1 MSGAFLPHTI
11 PGICLPLVVF
21 DTAAGAASVRAAC
34 IASLF
39 SFTSVAEIIAVATT
53 DANIRARDFRVLF
66 SKIVNQYYQNESDQ
80 NIIRG
85 WTKGVRNYAQLWY
98 DIDYFS
104 NVILLKNRIIELR
117 Y

>member
-11 PGICLPLVVF
+11 PGICLPVVVF
-21 DTAAGAASVRAAC
+21 DTAAGAASVRGAC

-39 SFTSVAEIIAVATT
+39 SFARAAVVPTP

-66 SKIVNQYYQNESDQ
+66 SKIVDQYYQNESDQ

-98 DIDYFS
+98 DIDHFS